1 MRFPPIWTAAGV
13 ALMVLAMT
21 TVLASG
27 VGTVVQP
34 TRLLDIVIVLVFPSL
49 LAVAPLLLAVGTHER
64 RLAQRALLR
73 RAMIDTLTGLPNRT
87 AFEDALRAQLEQ
99 LQAQPVHHGRGQC
112 SLVYF
117 DLDHFTLINDTA
129 SHQAG
134 DALIKGVASLMRA
147 QLPDA
152 DAVFR
157 IGGDEFAAMVH
168 DCDEARDR
176 KSTRLN

>member
-34 TRLLDIVIVLVFPSL
+34 TRLLDIVIVLVFLSL

-87 AFEDALRAQLEQ
+87 AFADALRAQQ
-99 LQAQPVHHGRGQC
+99 LGSASCRERGCQ
-112 SLVYF
+112 
-117 DLDHFTLINDTA
+117 
-129 SHQAG
+129 
-134 DALIKGVASLMRA
+134 
-147 QLPDA
+147 
-152 DAVFR
+152 
-157 IGGDEFAAMVH
+157 
-168 DCDEARDR
+168 
-176 KSTRLN
+176 